1 VPPTY
6 AAILRDG
13 KLDWGDEGPPPLPPG
28 AVPVHVTLLTSRPP
42 KADGRAMAA
51 ALEAI
56 AAAGGPS
63 NLEDPVEWQRQ
74 VRSDRQLPGRD
85 G

>member
-1 VPPTY
+1 M
-6 AAILRDG
+6 
-13 KLDWGDEGPPPLPPG
+13 PPLPSSV
-28 AVPVHVTLLTSRPP
+28 APVQVTHLKPAPP

-56 AAAGGPS
+56 AAADGPS
-63 NLEDPVEWQRQ
+63 SIEAPVEWQRQ
-74 VRSDRQLPGRD
+74 ARSERPLPGRD